1 MRISHLRQRLRDL
14 GCKPCHKDRLLRG
27 WSQVCSYDR
36 KHSPAETFFPL
47 ALRNE
52 LPAIEAELNGL
63 ARLHGEYPADVS
75 SKPDLLPLPPGEG
88 RGEGSNSTSDSLT
101 LPLSQRER
109 GFNRHFDNEKVA
121 RLLLELADGQM
132 VESVLLPRGGLCV
145 STQVGCAVGCVFCMS
160 GRNGLLRQLGSAEI
174 VAQVVLARRR
184 RAVSKVV
191 FMGMGEPA
199 HNLDNVLEAIDVLGT
214 QGNIGHKN
222 LVFSTVGDLRVFERL
237 MEGLKQRRSPIPPLT
252 PPLKG
257 EGHIAS
263 PPPFQGEGWGGG
275 GGGDGVSADGQSRS
289 NGTVKPALALSLH
302 TTDAA
307 LRAKLLPHA
316 PHIPVEELV
325 ERAEVYAR
333 ATGYPVQYQW
343 TLIEGVND
351 SDAELERIA
360 QLLSGKYAIMNFI
373 PFNAVD
379 GLPYRR
385 PSAERTAAMMHT
397 LNRQGIYSRV
407 RDSAGQEVEGAC
419 GQLRA
424 RAAKTKQPTQI
435 KTPISL

>member
-14 GCKPCHKDRLLRG
+14 GAKPCHADRLLRG

-36 KHSPAETFFPL
+36 KHSPAATFFPL

-52 LPAIEAELNGL
+52 LSAIEAELHGL
-63 ARLHGEYPADVS
+63 ARLHGEYPANGHGSHDHS
-75 SKPDLLPLPPGEG
+75 PSPTLSRKAGEG
-88 RGEGSNSTSDSLT
+88 ANVALRASSNDD
-101 LPLSQRER
+101 E
-109 GFNRHFDNEKVA
+109 VA
-121 RLLLELADGQM
+121 RLLVELHDGQM

-160 GRNGLLRQLGSAEI
+160 GRDGLLRQLGSAEI

-199 HNLDNVLEAIDVLGT
+199 HNLDNVLEAIEVLGT

-222 LVFSTVGDLRVFERL
+222 LVLSTVGDLRVFERL
-237 MEGLKQRRSPIPPLT
+237 MIGLKRSPIPPLT

-257 EGHIAS
+257 GESNGLPAS
-263 PPPFQGEGWGGG
+263 HLPLQGEGWGG
-275 GGGDGVSADGQSRS
+275 DGANPANGQCRISEI
-289 NGTVKPALALSLH
+289 VKPALALSLH

-307 LRAKLLPHA
+307 LRAKLLPNA
-316 PHIPVEELV
+316 PQIAIEELV
-325 ERAEVYAR
+325 ERAEAYAR

-351 SDAELERIA
+351 SDAELERLA

-373 PFNAVD
+373 PFNEVD
-379 GLPYRR
+379 GLDYRR
-385 PSAERTAAMMHT
+385 PSPERAARIVGT
-397 LNRQGIYSRV
+397 LKQRGIITQL

-424 RAAKTKQPTQI
+424 RAAKAG
-435 KTPISL
+435 